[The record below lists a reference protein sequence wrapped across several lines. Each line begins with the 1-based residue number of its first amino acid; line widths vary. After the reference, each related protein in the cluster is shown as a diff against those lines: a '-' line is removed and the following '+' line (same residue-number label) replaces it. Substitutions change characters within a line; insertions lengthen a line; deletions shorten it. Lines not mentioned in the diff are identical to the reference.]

1 MPVSA
6 SLFQSVSAISE
17 ESCRLQHRSSSVP
30 AADASTVCEDRHLT
44 HRAKAVSAVWEATV
58 LWDLPL
64 VVTAGNEWV
73 AKDRLLDVEC
83 KM

>member
-30 AADASTVCEDRHLT
+30 AADASTVCDDKHLT
-44 HRAKAVSAVWEATV
+44 HSAKVVSAVWVATV
-58 LWDLPL
+58 LWDLLL
-64 VVTAGNEWV
+64 VVTVDNEWV
-73 AKDRLLDVEC
+73 AKERLLEVWSL
-83 KM
+83 